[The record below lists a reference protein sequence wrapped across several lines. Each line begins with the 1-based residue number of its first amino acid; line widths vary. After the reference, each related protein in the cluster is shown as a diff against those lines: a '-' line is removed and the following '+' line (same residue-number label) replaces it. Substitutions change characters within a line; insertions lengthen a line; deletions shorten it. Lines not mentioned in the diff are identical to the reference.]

1 MTSTGQAAHAAA
13 VHPSREREGPT
24 YRIGEAARMVDTSPS
39 ALRSWERQGL
49 VRPRR
54 TRSGYRLYT
63 DSDLAV
69 LRRVRHMRS
78 ERVSAPGIRRLIAA
92 TPGRTSDGEARRR
105 RRLDGRR
112 VRSLRLEQGL
122 SLREAAARTGLSVS
136 FLSAVER
143 DASGVSVASLQRLTA
158 AYGVTLLDLFSP
170 ATVGQL
176 VRPAQRRVLE
186 LQGSGVRIEQL
197 ASTSVHL
204 EPQLFVLQPGSSSD
218 GEYAHGGEEF
228 LFVLDGAVTLW
239 VGDHD
244 CYRLRTGDALTFPST
259 LPHRWRN
266 RAGGETRLLWINTP
280 PTF

>member
-1 MTSTGQAAHAAA
+1 MTATRAAAHAVA
-13 VHPSREREGPT
+13 VHPGREGDFRT
-24 YRIGEAARMVDTSPS
+24 YRIGEAARLVDTSPS

-92 TPGRTSDGEARRR
+92 TPGGTTDGEARR

-186 LQGSGVRIEQL
+186 LQGGVRIEQL
-197 ASTSVHL
+197 AS
-204 EPQLFVLQPGSSSD
+204 
-218 GEYAHGGEEF
+218 
-228 LFVLDGAVTLW
+228 
-239 VGDHD
+239 
-244 CYRLRTGDALTFPST
+244 
-259 LPHRWRN
+259 
-266 RAGGETRLLWINTP
+266 
-280 PTF
+280 